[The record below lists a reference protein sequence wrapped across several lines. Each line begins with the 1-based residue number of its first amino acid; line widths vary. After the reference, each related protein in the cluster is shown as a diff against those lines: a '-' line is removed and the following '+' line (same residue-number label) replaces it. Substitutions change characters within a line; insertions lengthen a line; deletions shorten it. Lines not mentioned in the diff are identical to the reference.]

1 MIKVQNFENQL
12 MSSVCY
18 IVYDDVT
25 SRCVIIDPGSEK
37 SLQEIDFVDRNLL
50 SLDYIILTHEHT
62 DHNWGV
68 NALLDRYP
76 SAKLICS
83 ELCDK
88 LVKKTNRIFFSFY
101 YDNPDY
107 IYTIA
112 PANILVKSEDDL
124 LSWDGLEVHFL
135 MTPGHSKA
143 SMCIDIDGMLFTG
156 DTIMPFPRYLNKK
169 DGNIEDWKKSIAMVE
184 SKYIDETVIYPGH
197 GDVLTLGEWKKNF
210 SNDDR

>member
-1 MIKVQNFENQL
+1 MIKVKRFINQL
-12 MSSVCY
+12 MSSNCFV
-18 IVYDDVT
+18 VYDDNTKRAV
-25 SRCVIIDPGSEK
+25 VVDPGSEK
-37 SLQEIDFVDRNLL
+37 SEKEITFIENNKLEV
-50 SLDYIILTHEHT
+50 DYIILTHEHT

-68 NALLDRYP
+68 NALLDKYP
-76 SAKLICS
+76 SAKLVCS

-107 IYTIA
+107 VYTIA
-112 PANILVKSEDDL
+112 SADFLIKSKEDV
-124 LSWDGLEVHFL
+124 LSWDGLEIHFL
-135 MTPGHSKA
+135 MTPGHSRA
-143 SMCIDIDGMLFTG
+143 SMCIDIAGMLFTG
-156 DTIMPFPRYLNKK
+156 DTIMPYPCYLNKK
-169 DGNIEDWKKSIAMVE
+169 DGNMEDWEKSIAMVE